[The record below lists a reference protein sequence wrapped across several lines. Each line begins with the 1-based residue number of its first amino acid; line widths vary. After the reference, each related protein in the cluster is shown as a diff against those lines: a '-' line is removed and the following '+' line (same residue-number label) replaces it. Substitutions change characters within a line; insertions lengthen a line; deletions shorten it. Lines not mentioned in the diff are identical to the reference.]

1 MYYFVMTAIICLSL
15 TILAGFILTWK
26 ILPLELLS
34 TIGICY
40 FHILHLESQVG
51 WFSLLIFGFSYKL
64 IPMFSLSHEFSMKWV
79 KRAFVTY
86 VCWFTHFDPIF
97 LGKCTTCSENW
108 KSTIILRL
116 FIFHLGCERRKRG
129 RINYKIVK
137 SEQLYLELRTR
148 LGNIFQVVRNQK
160 PNIRF

>member
-1 MYYFVMTAIICLSL
+1 MMYYFVMTAIICLSL

-86 VCWFTHFDPIF
+86 VAG
-97 LGKCTTCSENW
+97 LL
-108 KSTIILRL
+108 ILIPSFWVMHHL
-116 FIFHLGCERRKRG
+116 FRK
-129 RINYKIVK
+129 
-137 SEQLYLELRTR
+137 LEVYYY
-148 LGNIFQVVRNQK
+148 FAAFYFS
-160 PNIRF
+160 PWM

>member
-1 MYYFVMTAIICLSL
+1 MMYYFVMTAIICLSL

-64 IPMFSLSHEFSMKWV
+64 ILMFSLSHEFSMKWV

-86 VCWFTHFDPIF
+86 VAGLLILIPSFWVNAPLVQKTGSLLLFCGFLFFTLDV
-97 LGKCTTCSENW
+97 KEENGAE
-108 KSTIILRL
+108 STIR
-116 FIFHLGCERRKRG
+116 
-129 RINYKIVK
+129 
-137 SEQLYLELRTR
+137 
-148 LGNIFQVVRNQK
+148 
-160 PNIRF
+160 